1 MLLAPSLPLLPR
13 SGNSSVARQW
23 RQAFRANKSRR
34 PTAQLAPG
42 FVQANLVVLDRTLAL
57 DFCLF
62 ALRNPKACPLLD
74 VCLGSESA
82 LALGSNLRRD
92 LPQYRVW
99 QRGELV
105 REVDDVVDCWP
116 NDAVAF
122 LIGCSFSFDALLRP
136 LVSSF
141 SAQCESVPMYR
152 TKVPNIKAGV
162 FGGELVCSMRMVP
175 EENLAKVVELTGKV
189 PLAHGAP
196 VAIGTQQ
203 AVELGITNLLKP
215 DFGLA
220 PPPAMESGLVPV
232 FWACG
237 VTPQLAI
244 QAAKVDAITH
254 APGCMFITD
263 VDVKDL

>member
-1 MLLAPSLPLLPR
+1 MLFAPSLPVLPR
-13 SGNSSVARQW
+13 AANCLGARQW
-23 RQAFRANKSRR
+23 REVFRANQATR

-42 FVQANLVVLDRTLAL
+42 FVQANLVVLDRALAL

-82 LALGSNLRRD
+82 LALGSDLRRD
-92 LPQYRVW
+92 LPQYRLW
-99 QRGELV
+99 RRGELV
-105 REVDDVVDCWP
+105 GEVSDVADCWP
-116 NDAVAF
+116 SDAVAF

-152 TKVPNIKAGV
+152 TTVPNVRAGV
-162 FGGELVCSMRMVP
+162 FGGELVCSMRLVR
-175 EENLAKVVELTGKV
+175 EENLARVVELTGKV

-196 VAIGTQQ
+196 VAIGAQQ
-203 AVELGITNLLKP
+203 AAELGIVNLQTP

-220 PPPAMESGLVPV
+220 PPLATEPGVVPV